1 MSSGHRNSPNPDRSP
16 RERVVYT
23 AAQHLRAT
31 GPTAASLRA
40 IVRDA
45 QAPWGSLRHYF
56 PGGKEQ
62 ILGEALAWSGQYA
75 ATDVTGYLQSDDP
88 TPGGLFDHL
97 LERWARDLKRTDFG
111 RGCPVA
117 AATLDPGEGA
127 VGLAHATRAALDS
140 WLVAIERALSVMGVK
155 GARSQARSM
164 LSMLEGAII
173 ISRAERSVTAL
184 SDLRQFAAH
193 FDAQRAG

>member
-1 MSSGHRNSPNPDRSP
+1 M
-16 RERVVYT
+16 
-23 AAQHLRAT
+23 

-62 ILGEALAWSGQYA
+62 ILSEALAWSGEYA
-75 ATDVTGYLQSDDP
+75 ATDVTEYLQSADP
-88 TPGGLFDHL
+88 TPGGLFVHL
-97 LERWARDLKRTDFG
+97 LERWTRDLKRTDFG

-117 AATLDPGEGA
+117 AATLDPGDDA
-127 VGLAHATRAALDS
+127 AGLADATRAALDS
-140 WLVAIERALSVMGVK
+140 WRVAI
-155 GARSQARSM
+155 AR
-164 LSMLEGAII
+164 
-173 ISRAERSVTAL
+173 AL

-193 FDAQRAG
+193 FDAPRQG